1 MQQGL
6 TNIWVMNETQDL
18 IQKFGLKGNTLSRTV
33 SVGELSFTAQVKAS
47 EGASANLESWWRSY
61 LAGSRPIVSSD
72 EPSKLR
78 LVDLFCGPGGLA
90 TGFRQAAEEC
100 GFVTESV
107 VAVDQDEGALA
118 VYQKNHSSTITS
130 SESVSMLVNFQIL
143 GSGDDATMFSAPKIH
158 PKWEH
163 LVGNV
168 DVILAG
174 PPCQGHSNLNNHS
187 RRNDE
192 RNALYLTVP
201 AIATALNAPM
211 VVIENVPAVVHD
223 HQGVVSTS
231 ISLLKE
237 AGYNIQYGT
246 LCASDMGWPQTR
258 KRYFIVASRQV
269 QPVSI
274 EDISTVLA
282 REEPLS
288 VWWAIKDLAKKRGEH
303 FMDRLPTL
311 SATNKSRVK
320 YLIDND
326 LHNLPNSERPDCH
339 KDGTTYTAVY
349 GRMHKNK
356 PAPTLTCGFLSPGRG
371 RFIHPTQPRVLTPRE
386 AARIQGFPDT
396 YIFDA
401 VQGVDPKKTQ
411 LAKWIGDAVPM
422 PLGFAAGLCILMPL
436 LSSNKKI

>member
-1 MQQGL
+1 
-6 TNIWVMNETQDL
+6 MNDTQEL
-18 IQKFGLKGNTLSRTV
+18 IQKFGLRGSILTRTV
-33 SVGELSFTAQVKAS
+33 SVGELSFTAKVKAC
-47 EGASANLESWWRSY
+47 EGGTPDLESWWRSY
-61 LAGSRPIVSSD
+61 LAGNRPLKPSD
-72 EPSKLR
+72 ESPKLR

-90 TGFRQAAEEC
+90 IGFRQAAEEC
-100 GFVTESV
+100 GFTTESV

-118 VYQKNHSSTITS
+118 VYQKNHSSRIIS

-201 AIATALNAPM
+201 AIAIALNAPM

-237 AGYNIQYGT
+237 AGYNIQFGT

-258 KRYFIVASRQV
+258 KRYFIVASKQV
-269 QPVSI
+269 DP
-274 EDISTVLA
+274 ISMDVINALLA
-282 REEPLS
+282 RENPLS
-288 VWWAIKDLAKKRGEH
+288 VWWAISDFAKKRGTH
-303 FMDRLPTL
+303 FMDRLPIL
-311 SATNKSRVK
+311 SATNESRVK

-371 RFIHPTQPRVLTPRE
+371 RFTHPTQPRVLTPRE

-401 VQGVDPKKTQ
+401 VDGVDPKKTQ

-436 LSSNKKI
+436 LSSNEKN